1 MRLRRLLHL
10 RHLLPC
16 PAAAHRAHASRC
28 LGRVPWRGQVQDRGA
43 LHAAGREG
51 GGVLLLQE
59 RRAPRS
65 PHALANPDPNPNP
78 NRSPDPA
85 AHIPA
90 AQIPAALHMLRSL
103 HMSRSLHMAG
113 LCPGGALCSPSP
125 LPPPT
130 SLRCTSQQED
140 DYDDEAETTDGVDNI
155 DYADDE
161 EDDDE
166 DVGSEDR
173 KAKLEVPHA
182 PA

>member
-1 MRLRRLLHL
+1 
-10 RHLLPC
+10 
-16 PAAAHRAHASRC
+16 
-28 LGRVPWRGQVQDRGA
+28 
-43 LHAAGREG
+43 
-51 GGVLLLQE
+51 
-59 RRAPRS
+59 
-65 PHALANPDPNPNP
+65 
-78 NRSPDPA
+78 
-85 AHIPA
+85 
-90 AQIPAALHMLRSL
+90 MLRSL
-103 HMSRSLHMAG
+103 HMSRSLHMAA

-182 PA
+182 PPSRPRLVAPRLVDRAARPAPYARARPSTCARRDSGRRSRPRPRPARRRRCKPL